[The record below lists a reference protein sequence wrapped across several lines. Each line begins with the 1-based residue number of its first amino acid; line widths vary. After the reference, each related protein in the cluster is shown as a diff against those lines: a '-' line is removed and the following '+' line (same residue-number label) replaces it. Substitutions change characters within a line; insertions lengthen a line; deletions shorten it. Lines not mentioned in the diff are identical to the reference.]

1 MIKIGA
7 VNIDTSH
14 PASFAEIF
22 QEGDRA
28 GYTAVYNDGFRSDAE
43 VEFFMAKSG
52 IEKRYKSIESMA
64 KDVDLGMIH
73 SCNWD
78 NHIEQALP
86 FIKAGKPVFIDKP
99 IVGNLGDCL
108 RLEELARDGA
118 VILGTSAVRY
128 CREIQEF
135 RSRPVE
141 DRGEIISLM
150 GSCGIDAF
158 SYGIHTL
165 EGMAGLAGEG
175 IASVKFVSS
184 NSVQENVAKQYI
196 VKWSSG
202 VIAVLQLLTGI
213 WTPWAFLVT
222 TTKSIFVIEPDPN
235 VIYRPMLDAVCDYME
250 RGKSMASASEMTEV
264 VKAFLAAKKSC
275 ANNGKEIKLSDLSAD
290 DPGYDG
296 AAYEKQYAANCAH
309 CYE

>member
-14 PASFAEIF
+14 PISFAKIF

-28 GYTAVYNDGFRSDAE
+28 RYAAVYNDAFRTDAE

-52 IEKRYKSIESMA
+52 IERRHDSIESMV
-64 KDVDLGMIH
+64 KDVNLGMIH

-86 FIKAGKPVFIDKP
+86 FIKAGKPVFIDTT

-108 RLEELARDGA
+108 RMEELVRDGA

-135 RSRPVE
+135 RSKPVE
-141 DRGEIISLM
+141 DRGETISLM
-150 GSCGIDAF
+150 GSCGVDAF

-165 EGMAGLAGEG
+165 EGMAGLVDGG
-175 IASVKFVSS
+175 ITSVKFVSS
-184 NSVQENVAKQYI
+184 NSVQENVAEQYI
-196 VKWSSG
+196 VRWSSG
-202 VIAVLQLLTGI
+202 VIAVLQLLTGV

-235 VIYRPMLDAVCDYME
+235 VIYRPMIDAVCDYME
-250 RGKSMASASEMTEV
+250 RGKPMASVSEMTEV
-264 VKAFLAAKKSC
+264 VKAFLAAKKSRN
-275 ANNGKEIKLSDLSAD
+275 NNGEEIKLSDLSVD
-290 DPGYDG
+290 DLGYDG